1 MANVKAFEATT
12 LSIELQDGVDSN
24 GDPKYKKKN
33 FSNIKEEAVLENI
46 YTVAEAISIV
56 LDANTGSYYINETSR
71 IQ

>member
-12 LSIELQDGVDSN
+12 LSIEVEDGVDSN
-24 GDPKYKKKN
+24 GDPKYKKKS

-56 LDANTGSYYINETSR
+56 LDANTGNYYINETSR